1 MNQRKNNQGAAAPH
15 PVAAPAGI
23 IGDCQAMRMVYTMIS
38 QVAVSSATVLIRGG
52 SGTGKELI
60 AREIQQTSDRRDKP
74 FIIVNSA
81 ALPETLIESEL
92 FGHEKGSFTGAV
104 ARRIGRV
111 EAADGGTLFLDEIGD
126 LSITTQVKLLRFLQD
141 RGYQRIGSNDEMTS
155 DVRVIAA
162 TSRNLEKL
170 IKEGNFREDLYY
182 RLNVFPIRLPDLAE
196 RRSDI
201 PLLTMHFLNQ
211 FNQKYNRKIKRISA
225 AAMNV
230 ITTYGWPG
238 NVRELENCM
247 ERAVLTSGGESIEL
261 NDLPPGIR
269 QLPTEPDVMDFTG
282 DFTAKVAAFER
293 RLIVGALKETGN
305 NVAAAARLLNI
316 TPRIIHYKIK
326 NLNIEVK

>member
-1 MNQRKNNQGAAAPH
+1 MNQSKSNLEI
-15 PVAAPAGI
+15 PASVRQRGPSGI

-38 QVAVSSATVLIRGG
+38 QVAASSATVLIRGS

-60 AREIQQTSDRRDKP
+60 AREIQQTSNRKDRP

-81 ALPETLIESEL
+81 ALPENLIESEL

-104 ARRIGRV
+104 SRRIGRV

-141 RGYQRIGSNDEMTS
+141 RSFQRIGSNDEMTS

-170 IKEGNFREDLYY
+170 IKEGRFREDLYY
-182 RLNVFPIRLPDLAE
+182 RLNVFPILLPDLAE

-201 PLLTMHFLNQ
+201 PLLAVHFLNK
-211 FNQKYNRKIKRISA
+211 FTAKYSRKIKRISA
-225 AAMNV
+225 SAMNV
-230 ITTYGWPG
+230 ITAYGWPG

-247 ERAVLTSGGESIEL
+247 ERAVLTSRGESVEP
-261 NDLPPGIR
+261 NDLPPGM
-269 QLPTEPDVMDFTG
+269 QQPPEENESMDFTG
-282 DFTAKVAAFER
+282 DFTAKVSAFER
-293 RLIVGALKETGN
+293 RLIVDALRQTNN

-326 NLNIEVK
+326 NLNIDVK